1 MTRML
6 PILLIILGGGLLLNG
21 IVLLIKSKPEKNESL
36 NQVIAAVKAH
46 GILTPKEE
54 KLVREVVKAEGKDGD
69 LIVAL
74 NKQELEASEEDSD
87 RG

>member
-1 MTRML
+1 MV
-6 PILLIILGGGLLLNG
+6 PILLIILGGGLLLAG

-36 NQVIAAVKAH
+36 NQVIAAVKAD

-54 KLVREVVKAEGKDGD
+54 KLVREVAQAEGKDGD

-74 NKQELEASEEDSD
+74 IKQELEASEEDSD